1 MASDQESARDR
12 CRLCGA
18 ACSEPTDESASEAA
32 VNPDTD
38 SEPDIDP
45 DSEPEPEGP
54 FCSSG
59 CREVAAEL
67 GCPHG
72 DDHIAEG
79 HSVESGSNTAEAAST
94 ETTSAEHV
102 RAFFRVDGMHST
114 LCESYLESIAER
126 CEGVADAAA
135 SYVTETVQVDHDP
148 DRVSAAELEDAL
160 SRTGYTA
167 YRREEAAGGDDG
179 GSVVSGGRSNDTSTT
194 RRSREMR
201 GMRKR
206 RSEDV
211 LEIRYIVGIVFG
223 SFLLVPYVTVFYP
236 VYLSRY
242 TEYWLF
248 AQYGETFAS
257 FDGMLFLPVFFVLT
271 AAVLYLTG
279 MPLLRGAYVSLKLR
293 QPSTQLLA
301 ALTIV
306 AAFCYGTL
314 SFFEGRPEVYYD
326 LTILVAATVMA
337 AVFYEET
344 VKRAALNRLT
354 DLTVSQVDTARI
366 LESDGTT
373 RAIPVADVA
382 ADDRLL
388 VRAGER
394 IPVDGR
400 VAEGE
405 CTVDEAVVTG
415 ESLPI
420 SKAAGDEVI
429 GGSVVTGDAAVVDVG
444 DRTASSIERLT
455 RTVWNLQSADHGV
468 QRRADELAGIAL
480 PLVVVAAV
488 VVGLAAVLLGSSGP
502 AVASAVLLTVVVASP
517 WALALATPCSI
528 ASSIRDALE
537 SGIVVFD
544 ESVFERLREVDCVVF
559 DKTGTLTTGE
569 MTVLEAEGPDELL
582 RAAGTLERRAAH
594 PAAAAIADAF
604 ADGIDEGGSDQTRAD
619 GGNEQARTDGG
630 NERAR
635 TDGGI
640 ADEGPSET
648 GDGPEEKSVKE
659 FQRHATGVEG
669 VVDGQRLVV
678 GHPDFV
684 RVAGCEFEADLERRI
699 DDVRADGHLPVI
711 VGRDGRAEGLV
722 VVGDEPRAEWE
733 DVVSA
738 LDARGVDV
746 VVLTGDDE
754 SATAR
759 FRDQTGVSRVFSSVP
774 PTGKTAAIRRLRED
788 GCVAMVGDGTNDA
801 PALAAAD
808 LGLSL
813 GGGTALAADAAD
825 LAIVEDDLAAVERAF
840 ALARGARRRV
850 MQNLGLA
857 LAYNA
862 IVIPVALAGLLSPV
876 VTTLALVLSAA
887 LIVGNSSR
895 ALLEEQFA

>member
-1 MASDQESARDR
+1 MSDQESTRDR
-12 CRLCGA
+12 CRLCGT
-18 ACSEPTDESASEAA
+18 ACSESFGASAAESAAATESAGDAATESAGDAAAESAGDATVESAREAA
-32 VNPDTD
+32 AESNA
-38 SEPDIDP
+38 
-45 DSEPEPEGP
+45 EGP

-59 CREVAAEL
+59 CRQVAAVL
-67 GCPHG
+67 GCPDADDRDSTSDGAPG
-72 DDHIAEG
+72 DSSD
-79 HSVESGSNTAEAAST
+79 TAGPDAVPENHT
-94 ETTSAEHV
+94 RT
-102 RAFFRVDGMHST
+102 FFRVDGMHST
-114 LCESYLESIAER
+114 LCESYLESIAAGHD
-126 CEGVADAAA
+126 GVADAAA

-148 DRVSAAELEDAL
+148 ERVSAAALEDAL

-167 YRREEAAGGDDG
+167 YRREEAAGEDDG
-179 GSVVSGGRSNDTSTT
+179 SELASDDASTT
-194 RRSREMR
+194 RRSREMQ

-236 VYLSRY
+236 VYLSQY

-248 AQYGETFAS
+248 EQYGDTFAS
-257 FDGMLFLPVFFVLT
+257 FDGVLFLPVFFVLT

-293 QPSTQLLA
+293 QPSTHLLA

-314 SFFEGRPEVYYD
+314 AFLVGRPEVYYD
-326 LTILVAATVMA
+326 LTILVAACVMA

-344 VKRAALNRLT
+344 IKRTALNRLT
-354 DLTVSQVDTARI
+354 DLTVSQVDTARV
-366 LESDGTT
+366 LDADGTT
-373 RAIPVADVA
+373 REIPVADVA

-394 IPVDGR
+394 IPVDGH

-415 ESLPI
+415 ESLPV
-420 SKAAGDEVI
+420 SKTAADAVI
-429 GGSVVTGDAAVVDVG
+429 GGSIVTGDAAIVDVG

-468 QRRADELAGIAL
+468 QRRADRLAGIAL
-480 PLVVVAAV
+480 PLVAGAAILA
-488 VVGLAAVLLGSSGP
+488 GLAAVLLGSSAPVIG
-502 AVASAVLLTVVVASP
+502 SAVLVTVLVASP
-517 WALALATPCSI
+517 WALALATPCSV

-544 ESVFERLREVDCVVF
+544 ESVFERLREVECVVF

-582 RAAGTLERRAAH
+582 QAAGALERRASH

-604 ADGIDEGGSDQTRAD
+604 DGGIGEGESEPTRAD
-619 GGNEQARTDGG
+619 GGGT
-630 NERAR
+630 
-635 TDGGI
+635 
-640 ADEGPSET
+640 DEGTGET
-648 GDGPEEKSVKE
+648 GDGAQDEAVRE
-659 FQRHATGVEG
+659 FERHATGVEG
-669 VVDGQRLVV
+669 IVDGRRTLV
-678 GHPDFV
+678 GHPDCF
-684 RVAGCEFEADLERRI
+684 RTAGWGLDSGFESRI
-699 DDVRADGHLPVI
+699 ADVREAGRLPVV

-722 VVGDEPRAEWE
+722 VVGDEQRAEWT
-733 DVVSA
+733 DVVTA
-738 LDARGVDV
+738 LADRGVDV
-746 VVLTGDDE
+746 VVLTGDDD
-754 SATAR
+754 SAAAR
-759 FRDQTGVSRVFSSVP
+759 FREHSGITHVFSSVP
-774 PTGKTAAIRRLRED
+774 PAGKTAAIQRLRGD

-850 MQNLGLA
+850 VQNLGLA

-876 VTTLALVLSAA
+876 VTTLALVLSGS

-895 ALLEEQFA
+895 ALLEEQST

>member
-12 CRLCGA
+12 CRLCGT
-18 ACSEPTDESASEAA
+18 ACSESTGESSSEPAVDQDPASESAVDPASESGA
-32 VNPDTD
+32 D
-38 SEPDIDP
+38 
-45 DSEPEPEGP
+45 GP

-59 CREVAAEL
+59 CRQIAAEL
-67 GCPHG
+67 GRPDG
-72 DDHIAEG
+72 DDRIVEG
-79 HSVESGSNTAEAAST
+79 DSPESGSDTA
-94 ETTSAEHV
+94 ETTSEEHA
-102 RAFFRVDGMHST
+102 RTFFRIDGMHST
-114 LCESYLESIAER
+114 LCEFYLESIAEG
-126 CEGVADAAA
+126 CDGVANAAA

-148 DRVSAAELEDAL
+148 ERVSAADLEDAL

-167 YRREEAAGGDDG
+167 YRREEAAGEDDG
-179 GSVVSGGRSNDTSTT
+179 SAVSEIGGNDAGTT

-201 GMRKR
+201 GLRKR

-257 FDGMLFLPVFFVLT
+257 FDGMLFLPLFFVLT
-271 AAVLYLTG
+271 TAVLYLTG

-293 QPSTQLLA
+293 EPSTQLLA
-301 ALTIV
+301 ASTIV

-314 SFFEGRPEVYYD
+314 SFLLGRPEVYYD

-337 AVFYEET
+337 AVFSEET
-344 VKRAALNRLT
+344 VKRTALNRLT
-354 DLTVSQVDTARI
+354 DLTVSQVDTARV
-366 LESDGTT
+366 LEADGTS
-373 RAIPVADVA
+373 REIPVADVS

-405 CTVDEAVVTG
+405 CIVDEAVVTG

-420 SKAAGDEVI
+420 SKTAGDEVI

-480 PLVVVAAV
+480 PLVAGAAV
-488 VVGLAAVLLGSSGP
+488 VVALAAFLLGSSTP

-528 ASSIRDALE
+528 ASSIRDALDA
-537 SGIVVFD
+537 GIVVFD
-544 ESVFERLREVDCVVF
+544 ESFFERLREVDCVVF

-594 PAAAAIADAF
+594 PAAAAVAEAF
-604 ADGIDEGGSDQTRAD
+604 ADGSDA
-619 GGNEQARTDGG
+619 GGNERARTDGG
-630 NERAR
+630 NERTRA
-635 TDGGI
+635 DGGI

-648 GDGPEEKSVKE
+648 GAKSVRE

-669 VVDGQRLVV
+669 VVDGQRLHV

-684 RVAGCEFEADLERRI
+684 RGAGCEFEADLEHRI
-699 DDVRADGHLPVI
+699 EDVRADGHLPVL
-711 VGRDGRAEGLV
+711 VGRDGHAEGLV
-722 VVGDEPRAEWE
+722 VVGDEPRSGWA

-754 SATAR
+754 SATGR
-759 FRDQTGVSRVFSSVP
+759 FRDHSGVSRVFSSVP
-774 PTGKTAAIRRLRED
+774 PAGKTAAIRRLRED
-788 GCVAMVGDGTNDA
+788 DCVAMVGDGTNDA

-825 LAIVEDDLAAVERAF
+825 LAIAEDDLAAVERAF
-840 ALARGARRRV
+840 ALARGARGRV
-850 MQNLGLA
+850 VQNLGLA

-862 IVIPVALAGLLSPV
+862 IAIPVALAGLLSPV
-876 VTTLALVLSAA
+876 VTTLALMLSAA